1 MTISSEITRIKTN
14 IESAYVRLNEK
25 GATIPEEKTSAN
37 LATCITSIP
46 SGGTVNNQDKTIV
59 ENGTY
64 TADKGYSGLGTV
76 TVNVP
81 SSGSSAKPYGLVT
94 AVHYL
99 QDIFDESKESYED
112 YCGVLIDLLGD
123 SSYKKDDI
131 ELTGAWE
138 YRPSDF
144 REFLEETYYS
154 SHVKA
159 YTVLSNI

>member
-64 TADKGYSGLGTV
+64 TADEGYSGLGTI
-76 TVNVP
+76 TVNVASSGP
-81 SSGSSAKPYGLVT
+81 SSGNIYDKNLAEQYLSNLVNN
-94 AVHYL
+94 
-99 QDIFDESKESYED
+99 
-112 YCGVLIDLLGD
+112 
-123 SSYKKDDI
+123 SYKNACK
-131 ELTGAWE
+131 ELSGSTLNTQLTGQWE
-138 YRPSDF
+138 YKPSDF
-144 REFLEETYYS
+144 VEQLEDILYAYHS
-154 SHVKA
+154 KA
-159 YTVLSNI
+159 YKILNTF

>member
-46 SGGTVNNQDKTIV
+46 SGGTVNNQDKIIV

-64 TADKGYSGLGTV
+64 TADEGYSGLGTV

-81 SSGSSAKPYGLVT
+81 SSPVTSANTYGKEMAT
-94 AVHYL
+94 EYL
-99 QDIFDESKESYED
+99 QNLVDSCYDVSCFS
-112 YCGVLIDLLGD
+112 LIDIEQD
-123 SSYKKDDI
+123 SSNDKTDI
-131 ELTGAWE
+131 ALTGDWVYKAA
-138 YRPSDF
+138 DF
-144 REFLEETYYS
+144 NEQLEELLWP
-154 SHVKA
+154 SHDKVYA
-159 YTVLSNI
+159 MLSQIQ